1 MKIPAD
7 IQAPRPGISR
17 LMGRMAENAVF
28 WTVLVLLSISAVTSF
43 YFDEQITVTAP
54 LDQSHEGVSGS
65 LHSMATQNPAA
76 VRNPGKTSQR
86 ILRYQLRN
94 GQLTIYP

>member
-7 IQAPRPGISR
+7 IPAPRLGMRR
-17 LMGRMAENAVF
+17 LMGRVAENAIF

-43 YFDEQITVTAP
+43 YYEEQIAVSAP
-54 LDQSHEGVSGS
+54 LEQSNGGVSGVQ
-65 LHSMATQNPAA
+65 HSMDTQIQAA
-76 VRNPGKTSQR
+76 AGNSAKAGQR
-86 ILRYQLRN
+86 ILRYQLRD

>member
-7 IQAPRPGISR
+7 IPAPRPGMRR
-17 LMGRMAENAVF
+17 LMGRVAENAIF

-43 YFDEQITVTAP
+43 YYEEQIAASAP
-54 LDQSHEGVSGS
+54 LDQSYEGVFGGQQSTDTRN
-65 LHSMATQNPAA
+65 LAA
-76 VRNPGKTSQR
+76 VQNSSKTAQR
-86 ILRYQLRN
+86 IFRYQLRE

>member
-1 MKIPAD
+1 MKIPTD
-7 IQAPRPGISR
+7 IPAPRPGINR

-28 WTVLVLLSISAVTSF
+28 WTVLVLLSISAITSF
-43 YFDEQITVTAP
+43 YFDEQIAVSAP
-54 LDQSHEGVSGS
+54 SHQPREGVSGPW
-65 LHSMATQNPAA
+65 HSMDTQNLTAA
-76 VRNPGKTSQR
+76 PNSGKTSQR

>member
-7 IQAPRPGISR
+7 IPAPRPGMRR
-17 LMGRMAENAVF
+17 LMGRLAENAIF

-43 YFDEQITVTAP
+43 YYEEQSAVSAP
-54 LDQSHEGVSGS
+54 LEQSRAGVSQ
-65 LHSMATQNPAA
+65 HSMDTQMSAA
-76 VRNPGKTSQR
+76 AGSSAKAGQR
-86 ILRYQLRN
+86 ILRYQLRE